1 MYGNILSLWM
11 LIVCCFSIMTGCAMQ
26 GDISRKLPPV
36 ERPYLQPLPPPLGP
50 GEETIENMLASG
62 KNYLKKGEIESALDI
77 FEDLYSMEP
86 ENPWVVYYLSRSWW
100 KKGDFETARGFAARA
115 RWLFAQ
121 DREKC
126 RMAMEQEALC
136 LKALGLTLEADELLR
151 RADKLKV
158 CE

>member
-1 MYGNILSLWM
+1 MSGNILSLLV
-11 LIVCCFSIMTGCAMQ
+11 LIVCFSSIMTGCAMH
-26 GDISRKLPPV
+26 GEISRKLPPPENV
-36 ERPYLQPLPPPLGP
+36 YLHPSPPPRGP
-50 GEETIENMLASG
+50 GEETIENLLISG
-62 KNYLKKGEIESALDI
+62 KNYLKKGEIERALDI

-86 ENPWVVYYLSRSWW
+86 ENPWVVYYLSRSWS

-115 RWLFAQ
+115 RWLFSQ

-151 RADKLKV
+151 
-158 CE
+158 